1 MATAQETHEYPGE
14 LNDVPGWFWPLDQ
27 VLFSWFLERQERLD
41 TRGDLL
47 ELGAYLGKSAILLG
61 HRLRD
66 GEKLTVCDL
75 FGAEPP
81 DAANRAEAAKSY
93 SSLTRQAFER
103 NYLSFHDTL
112 PTIIQAPSSAV
123 VDEVAPG
130 SCRFVHVDAS
140 HLYEHVEGDIGA
152 AKRLLGPDGIV
163 VLDDF
168 RSEHTPGVAVAA
180 WEAVLNRGL
189 RPVCLSS
196 QKLYGTWGDPEPVR
210 EELIAALRGRDD
222 IAVTVEQAAGHRL
235 VRTRAKGKRLRP
247 PSLPSSRHPAPAPV
261 PTPAPGAGRP
271 DGAPVPG
278 QTAPARPAARA
289 VRAARASVPRERTR
303 RLALDLLPPVVTRAV
318 RRYRAAQRAKAS
330 GAGGAGRAAGAAQS
344 RR

>member
-103 NYLSFHDTL
+103 NYLSFHDAL

-123 VDEVAPG
+123 VGEVAPG

-152 AKRLLGPDGIV
+152 AKELLGPDGIV

-210 EELIAALRGRDD
+210 EELIAAFRGRDD

-235 VRTRAKGKRLRP
+235 VRTRAKVKRLRP
-247 PSLPSSRHPAPAPV
+247 PSLPSSRHPAPVPSPEAGRTDAAPV
-261 PTPAPGAGRP
+261 PEQAPQPRPA
-271 DGAPVPG
+271 
-278 QTAPARPAARA
+278 QPAART
-289 VRAARASVPRERTR
+289 ARPSARRDRTR
-303 RLALDLLPPVVTRAV
+303 KLALDLLPPLVTRAV
-318 RRYRAAQRAKAS
+318 RRYLAAQRAK
-330 GAGGAGRAAGAAQS
+330 AGGAGRAAGAAQS
-344 RR
+344 RP

>member
-66 GEKLTVCDL
+66 GETLTVCDL

-103 NYLSFHDTL
+103 NYLSFHESL
-112 PTIIQAPSSAV
+112 PTIVQAPSSAI

-130 SCRFVHVDAS
+130 TCRFVHIDAS

-152 AKRLLGPDGIV
+152 ARELLRPEGIV

-210 EELIAALRGRDD
+210 EELLAALRGRDD
-222 IAVTVEQAAGHRL
+222 IAVTVERAAGHRL
-235 VRTRAKGKRLRP
+235 VRTRAKSKRLRP
-247 PSLPSSRHPAPAPV
+247 PSLPASRHPAPAPA
-261 PTPAPGAGRP
+261 PAPDAGRP
-271 DGAPVPG
+271 DASSVPG
-278 QTAPARPAARA
+278 QTTQPRPPERAARPARPSAPRDRA
-289 VRAARASVPRERTR
+289 R
-303 RLALDLLPPVVTRAV
+303 RLALDLLPPLVTRAV
-318 RRYRAAQRAKAS
+318 RRYRAVRRAKA
-330 GAGGAGRAAGAAQS
+330 GTA
-344 RR
+344 

>member
-27 VLFSWFLERQERLD
+27 VLFSWFLERQERLG

-66 GEKLTVCDL
+66 GERLTVCDL

-112 PTIIQAPSSAV
+112 PTIVQAPSSAV

-130 SCRFVHVDAS
+130 TCRFVHVDAS

-152 AKRLLGPDGIV
+152 AKELLVPEGIV

-196 QKLYGTWGDPEPVR
+196 QKLYGTWGDPEPAQ
-210 EELIAALRGRDD
+210 EELLAALRGRDD
-222 IAVTVEQAAGHRL
+222 ISVTVEHAAGHRL
-235 VRTRAKGKRLRP
+235 VRTRARSKRLRP
-247 PSLPSSRHPAPAPV
+247 PSLPSSRHPAPAAASV
-261 PTPAPGAGRP
+261 PAPGAGRP
-271 DGAPVPG
+271 GTTAPVPG
-278 QTAPARPAARA
+278 QAAQARPAARA

-303 RLALDLLPPVVTRAV
+303 RLALDLLPPLVTRAV
-318 RRYRAAQRAKAS
+318 RRRRAARRAKA
-330 GAGGAGRAAGAAQS
+330 GGTGGTAGAAQS
-344 RR
+344 RP

>member
-1 MATAQETHEYPGE
+1 MATAQETHKYPGE

-27 VLFSWFLERQERLD
+27 VLFSWFLERQESLD

-61 HRLRD
+61 HRLRA
-66 GEKLTVCDL
+66 GETLTVCDL

-112 PTIIQAPSSAV
+112 PTIVQAPSSAI

-130 SCRFVHVDAS
+130 SCRFVHIDAS

-152 AKRLLGPDGIV
+152 ARDLLGPDGIV

-189 RPVCLSS
+189 RPICLSS
-196 QKLYGTWGDPEPVR
+196 QKLYGTWGDPEPVQ
-210 EELIAALRGRDD
+210 EALMAALRGRDD
-222 IAVTVEQAAGHRL
+222 IAVTVERAAGHRL
-235 VRTRAKGKRLRP
+235 VRTRARIKRLSP
-247 PSLPSSRHPAPAPV
+247 PPLPVSRYPAPAAEPEAR
-261 PTPAPGAGRP
+261 PADP
-271 DGAPVPG
+271 APVPG
-278 QTAPARPAARA
+278 QGAQSRTARTPRP
-289 VRAARASVPRERTR
+289 PRPRDRTR
-303 RLALDLLPPVVTRAV
+303 RLALDLLPPLVTRAV
-318 RRYRAAQRAKAS
+318 RRYRAAR
-330 GAGGAGRAAGAAQS
+330 RAGA
-344 RR
+344 

>member
-1 MATAQETHEYPGE
+1 MATAQETHKYPGE

-27 VLFSWFLERQERLD
+27 VLFSWFLERQETMG

-66 GEKLTVCDL
+66 GETLTVCDL

-103 NYLSFHDTL
+103 NYLSFHTTL
-112 PTIIQAPSSAV
+112 PTIVQAPSSAI

-130 SCRFVHVDAS
+130 SCRFVHIDAS

-152 AKRLLGPDGIV
+152 ARDLLGPDGIV

-196 QKLYGTWGDPEPVR
+196 QKLYGTWGDPEPVQ
-210 EELIAALRGRDD
+210 EALLAALRGRDD
-222 IAVTVEQAAGHRL
+222 IAVTVERAAGQRL
-235 VRTRAKGKRLRP
+235 VRTRAKSKRLSP
-247 PSLPSSRHPAPAPV
+247 PPLPVSRYPAPAEPEAA
-261 PTPAPGAGRP
+261 PPA
-271 DGAPVPG
+271 DTAPVPG
-278 QTAPARPAARA
+278 QTTQPRPADRTARTTRPPSP
-289 VRAARASVPRERTR
+289 RARTR
-303 RLALDLLPPVVTRAV
+303 RLALDLLPPIATRAV
-318 RRYRAAQRAKAS
+318 RRYLAAQRAKS
-330 GAGGAGRAAGAAQS
+330 GRSGQS
-344 RR
+344 RP

>member
-1 MATAQETHEYPGE
+1 MATAQETHKYPGE

-27 VLFSWFLERQERLD
+27 VLFSWFLERQETMD

-66 GEKLTVCDL
+66 GETLTVCDL

-103 NYLSFHDTL
+103 NYLSFHKTL
-112 PTIIQAPSSAV
+112 PTIVQAPSSAI

-130 SCRFVHVDAS
+130 SCRFVHIDAS

-152 AKRLLGPDGIV
+152 ARDLLGPDGIV

-196 QKLYGTWGDPEPVR
+196 QKLYGTWGDPEPVQ
-210 EELIAALRGRDD
+210 EALLAALRGRDE
-222 IAVTVEQAAGHRL
+222 IAVTVERAAGQRL
-235 VRTRAKGKRLRP
+235 VRTRAKSKRLSP
-247 PSLPSSRHPAPAPV
+247 PPLPVSRYPAPTEPEAP
-261 PTPAPGAGRP
+261 PA
-271 DGAPVPG
+271 DTAPVPG
-278 QTAPARPAARA
+278 QTTQPRPAGRTARTTRPPNP
-289 VRAARASVPRERTR
+289 RARTR
-303 RLALDLLPPVVTRAV
+303 RLALDLLPPIVTRAV
-318 RRYRAAQRAKAS
+318 RRYLAAQRAKS
-330 GAGGAGRAAGAAQS
+330 GGSGQS
-344 RR
+344 RP

>member
-66 GEKLTVCDL
+66 GETLTVCDL

-103 NYLSFHDTL
+103 NYLSFHDAL
-112 PTIIQAPSSAV
+112 PRIIQAPSSAV

-130 SCRFVHVDAS
+130 TCRFVHIDAS

-152 AKRLLGPDGIV
+152 ARSLLGPDGIV

-196 QKLYGTWGDPEPVR
+196 QKLYGTWGDPEPVQ
-210 EELIAALRGRDD
+210 EELLAALRGRDD
-222 IAVTVEQAAGHRL
+222 IAVTVERAAGQRL
-235 VRTRAKGKRLRP
+235 VRTRARGKRLRP
-247 PSLPSSRHPAPAPV
+247 PSLPSSRHPAAAPEPAPESAA
-261 PTPAPGAGRP
+261 APDAGRP
-271 DGAPVPG
+271 DAAPVPG
-278 QTAPARPAARA
+278 QAAQARPAARA
-289 VRAARASVPRERTR
+289 ARAARPSVSRDRTR
-303 RLALDLLPPVVTRAV
+303 RLALDLLPPLLTRAV
-318 RRYRAAQRAKAS
+318 RRYRAARRAKAS
-330 GAGGAGRAAGAAQS
+330 RAAGASQS
-344 RR
+344 RP